1 MRKFRLLVLL
11 MVAMLVLGA
20 CDVNVNAPT
29 PTTAPPVAAP
39 TNTEAMAAPTNTEAM
54 AAPTDTT
61 AAPEP
66 TDTTAVAAPT
76 NTTASAPT
84 NTTAAGGTTPTA
96 GSAGGNVTNNLAAIK
111 ARGKLIAGVKYD
123 VRIFGYLNPETN
135 QVEGF
140 DVDLAKAV
148 AERIFG
154 SPDAIQFEE
163 AISRNRI
170 PYLDEGRVDV
180 VFSTMTANATR
191 AKQIG
196 FSDTYYVAGQSLLVP
211 VNSDIKSVADL
222 SGKRVGTAKG
232 STSEVNIRAF
242 APDAQIELFDAYAQA
257 VAAMDA
263 GRLDAVTT
271 DDIILYG
278 FERNAPDK
286 FKVVGGQFT
295 QEPYAAGVKLGNTEL
310 LEEVN
315 ATLRDLKESGEWAA
329 IYKKWIGTDPTAV
342 PPQKWEDVYA
352 EAPTVPTLV
361 PEQAG
366 TATAAA
372 VSAGATASAAPP
384 AATATTAT
392 TPADGATPTP

>member
-1 MRKFRLLVLL
+1 
-11 MVAMLVLGA
+11 A
-20 CDVNVNAPT
+20 
-29 PTTAPPVAAP
+29 
-39 TNTEAMAAPTNTEAM
+39 
-54 AAPTDTT
+54 
-61 AAPEP
+61 
-66 TDTTAVAAPT
+66 
-76 NTTASAPT
+76 APT

-96 GSAGGNVTNNLAAIK
+96 GGAGGAVTNDLAAIK

-140 DVDLAKAV
+140 DVDLARAV
-148 AERIFG
+148 ATRIFG
-154 SPDAIQFEE
+154 NPDAIQFEE

-191 AKQIG
+191 AEQID

-211 VNSDIKSVADL
+211 VNSDITGVQDL
-222 SGKRVGTAKG
+222 AGKRVGTAKG

-242 APDAQIELFDAYAQA
+242 APEAQIELFDAYAQA

-278 FERNAPDK
+278 FERNSPDK

-295 QEPYAAGVKLGNTEL
+295 QEPYAAGVKKGNTEL
-310 LEEVN
+310 LAEVN
-315 ATLRDLKESGEWAA
+315 AAIRDLKETGEWAV
-329 IYKKWIGTDPTAV
+329 IYKRWIGTDPAAV
-342 PPQKWEDVYA
+342 PPQNWQDVYA
-352 EAPTVPTLV
+352 EAPKVPTLV
-361 PEQAG
+361 PEQATTATAG
-366 TATAAA
+366 AQSAAATAAA
-372 VSAGATASAAPP
+372 AASPTPATAP
-384 AATATTAT
+384 AA
-392 TPADGATPTP
+392 GTPTP

>member
-1 MRKFRLLVLL
+1 MRRFRLLVLL
-11 MVAMLVLGA
+11 LVAVFVMSA
-20 CDVNVNAPT
+20 CDVNVATPT
-29 PTTAPPVAAP
+29 ATTAPPA
-39 TNTEAMAAPTNTEAM
+39 AAPTNTEAM

-66 TDTTAVAAPT
+66 TETEAEAEPT
-76 NTTASAPT
+76 NTEAMVAPT
-84 NTTAAGGTTPTA
+84 NTTAAAPTNTT
-96 GSAGGNVTNNLAAIK
+96 GAGGAVTNDLAAIK

-140 DVDLAKAV
+140 DVDLARAV
-148 AERIFG
+148 ATRIFG
-154 SPDAIQFEE
+154 NPDAIQFEE

-191 AKQIG
+191 AEQID

-211 VNSDIKSVADL
+211 VNSDITGVQDL
-222 SGKRVGTAKG
+222 AGKRVGTAKG

-242 APDAQIELFDAYAQA
+242 APEAQIELFDAYAQA

-278 FERNAPDK
+278 FERNSPDK

-295 QEPYAAGVKLGNTEL
+295 QEPYAAGVKKGNTEL
-310 LEEVN
+310 LAEVN
-315 ATLRDLKESGEWAA
+315 GAIRDLKETGEWGV
-329 IYKKWIGTDPTAV
+329 IYKRWIGTDPGAV
-342 PPQKWEDVYA
+342 PPQNWQDVYA

-361 PEQAG
+361 PEQATTATAG
-366 TATAAA
+366 AQSAAATAAA
-372 VSAGATASAAPP
+372 AASPTPATAP
-384 AATATTAT
+384 AA
-392 TPADGATPTP
+392 GTPTP

>member
-1 MRKFRLLVLL
+1 MRRFRLLVLL
-11 MVAMLVLGA
+11 VVSMLVLAA
-20 CDVNVNAPT
+20 CDVNVSSPT
-29 PTTAPPVAAP
+29 PTSTTAPVAAP
-39 TNTEAMAAPTNTEAM
+39 TDTAM
-54 AAPTDTT
+54 AAPTDTV

-66 TDTTAVAAPT
+66 TDTTAAPPPT
-76 NTTASAPT
+76 NTTAAAPT

-96 GSAGGNVTNNLAAIK
+96 GGGPITNDLAAIK

-135 QVEGF
+135 AVEGF

-148 AERIFG
+148 ATRIFG

-163 AISRNRI
+163 AITRNRI

-191 AKQIG
+191 AQQID
-196 FSDTYYVAGQSLLVP
+196 FSDVYYVAGQALLVP
-211 VNSDIKSVADL
+211 VNSDIQSVADL

-232 STSEVNIRAF
+232 STSEVNIRSF

-278 FERNAPDK
+278 FERNSPDK

-295 QEPYAAGVKLGNTEL
+295 QEPYAAGVKKGNTDL
-310 LEEVN
+310 LNEVN
-315 ATLRDLKESGEWAA
+315 QTLRDLKESGEWAV
-329 IYKKWIGTDPTAV
+329 IYKRWIGTDPAAV
-342 PPQKWEDVYA
+342 PPEKWEDVYA
-352 EAPTVPTLV
+352 EAPVVPTLI

-372 VSAGATASAAPP
+372 QSAQATASAAPP
-384 AATATTAT
+384 AASPTAAST
-392 TPADGATPTP
+392 TPTP